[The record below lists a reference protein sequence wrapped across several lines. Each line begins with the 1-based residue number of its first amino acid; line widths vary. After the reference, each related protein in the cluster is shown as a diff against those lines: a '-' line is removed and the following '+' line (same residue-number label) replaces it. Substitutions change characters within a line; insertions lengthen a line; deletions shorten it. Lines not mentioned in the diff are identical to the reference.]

1 MLGIYLHIPFC
12 SKKCPYCNFYS
23 INYNEK
29 IVEEFVAA
37 VLKEIESV
45 NNKKETV
52 DSIYFGGGTPSLIKD
67 CQINKILNKIYSSF
81 KVSENL
87 ETTIEINP
95 NTVTKQKLL
104 NYKEMGIN
112 RLSFGVQSFNNNEL
126 KLIGRNHTSENS
138 INAIN
143 LALNLGFENI
153 SIDLMLGIPQQTL
166 ESLNNNFK
174 IVKNLK
180 ITHLSLYQLK
190 IEPNTLFYKKTPTL
204 PSKETVA
211 SFYEVSCKKLEEM
224 GFKQY
229 EISNFSKPNKESRH
243 NLKYWTLKNY
253 LGIGPKAHSFY
264 KGERFFHNQD
274 ILSYIKNPTKQT
286 KEKTDPAFEWFILS
300 LRLNKG
306 IAIKELKLKNFYN
319 ENFKFK
325 LTKLEKEKL
334 IFLTDEKFSL
344 TLKGMLLQNSVIS
357 YLLF

>member
-1 MLGIYLHIPFC
+1 MDISVFENNYC
-12 SKKCPYCNFYS
+12 KKCPYCNFYS
-23 INYNEK
+23 ISYNEK

-37 VLKEIESV
+37 VLKEIESL

-67 CQINKILNKIYSSF
+67 CQIKEILNKIYSSF
-81 KVSENL
+81 KVSKDV

-126 KLIGRNHTSENS
+126 KLIGRNHNSKDS

-180 ITHLSLYQLK
+180 IAHISLY
-190 IEPNTLFYKKTPTL
+190 
-204 PSKETVA
+204 
-211 SFYEVSCKKLEEM
+211 
-224 GFKQY
+224 
-229 EISNFSKPNKESRH
+229 
-243 NLKYWTLKNY
+243 
-253 LGIGPKAHSFY
+253 
-264 KGERFFHNQD
+264 
-274 ILSYIKNPTKQT
+274 
-286 KEKTDPAFEWFILS
+286 
-300 LRLNKG
+300 
-306 IAIKELKLKNFYN
+306 
-319 ENFKFK
+319 
-325 LTKLEKEKL
+325 
-334 IFLTDEKFSL
+334 
-344 TLKGMLLQNSVIS
+344 
-357 YLLF
+357 